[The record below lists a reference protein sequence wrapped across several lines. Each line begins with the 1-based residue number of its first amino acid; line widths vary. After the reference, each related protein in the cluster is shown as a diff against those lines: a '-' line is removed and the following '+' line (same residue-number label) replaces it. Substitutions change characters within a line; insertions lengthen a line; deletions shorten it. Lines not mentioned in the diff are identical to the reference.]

1 MIAFIIISFIL
12 MLMILANMINV
23 DNKQLFYNARKKY
36 LFFFWIYVSA
46 TVIVAINKSAF
57 WILLFPII
65 LCILNKFT
73 FDRICENIKRKR
85 KIEKEKQLERK
96 RAKILNAQ
104 LILDKKNELKHKCK
118 DIISKFT
125 HVSMIYKIE
134 KFDECVSIINNIKT
148 KEDINVAVG
157 RCQKIIDELYILNK
171 AAKDRL
177 NSQTNN
183 TNANNKKT
191 NDKTSYAYTV
201 DGALKLFSLDK
212 TATIDDI
219 KSTYRKLAKIH
230 HPDRGGNKN
239 NFLKLNA
246 AYETLKKKYSF

>member
-85 KIEKEKQLERK
+85 KIEKEKQLERN

-104 LILDKKNELKHKCK
+104 LILD
-118 DIISKFT
+118 
-125 HVSMIYKIE
+125 
-134 KFDECVSIINNIKT
+134 
-148 KEDINVAVG
+148 
-157 RCQKIIDELYILNK
+157 
-171 AAKDRL
+171 
-177 NSQTNN
+177 
-183 TNANNKKT
+183 
-191 NDKTSYAYTV
+191 
-201 DGALKLFSLDK
+201 
-212 TATIDDI
+212 
-219 KSTYRKLAKIH
+219 
-230 HPDRGGNKN
+230 
-239 NFLKLNA
+239 
-246 AYETLKKKYSF
+246 